1 MKPQLAL
8 ILLTLAACREQ
19 PEQKA
24 TPPDRLP
31 ARPSPSAST
40 PAQDTRPNKP
50 LLKTPR
56 ITITDTGSGRF
67 YPVIR
72 DAAQA
77 EATLADIRSL
87 PPSAARDSAT
97 AGIIGDLAKV
107 DPAAARR
114 LFEAW
119 DGGLIEAWLDAAET
133 IARELGKSDPEA
145 AASFIRDSI
154 PAPAN
159 LGVWAQ
165 FLVILPPADR
175 VAHIESLPEGSEK
188 IRIAGDLVHVWLA
201 EDPAACARW
210 LDGFVQ
216 GRDPD
221 ELRELTTSVHNSF
234 APDADTAHRLTAL
247 RTATD
252 PRLRE
257 LLAEYL
263 WKKADAAERA
273 ELFTEIEQDIPD
285 LAQRDRQSAIAAAPA
300 AFAASLSP
308 AQAAELPTDEMKVII
323 ERWAA
328 TQPAAAFRWAL
339 DHQRPEAALALDPLY
354 REEPRQALELAAQL
368 KPGKE
373 RDTALASLCAAAA
386 FHGHADL
393 ARPLLPLIE
402 NPAQREA
409 TTRNV
414 EEHAGKAAR

>member
-119 DGGLIEAWLDAAET
+119 DGGLIEAW
-133 IARELGKSDPEA
+133 
-145 AASFIRDSI
+145 
-154 PAPAN
+154 
-159 LGVWAQ
+159 
-165 FLVILPPADR
+165 LPPADR